1 MWHGS
6 QQERGNTSSNGTDA
20 DKHSAGTSEEWFWG
34 RGRCSRIGARGGV
47 AASATDKLKVGT
59 GKTGS
64 VCAVDVDGPVPKE
77 AS

>member
-6 QQERGNTSSNGTDA
+6 QQERGNSSSNGTDA
-20 DKHSAGTSEEWFWG
+20 DKQSAGTAKERLWG
-34 RGRCSRIGARGGV
+34 RGRRSRIGAGRKV
-47 AASATDKLKVGT
+47 AASATDKLKVGA

-64 VCAVDVDGPVPKE
+64 ICAVDVDGPVPKE